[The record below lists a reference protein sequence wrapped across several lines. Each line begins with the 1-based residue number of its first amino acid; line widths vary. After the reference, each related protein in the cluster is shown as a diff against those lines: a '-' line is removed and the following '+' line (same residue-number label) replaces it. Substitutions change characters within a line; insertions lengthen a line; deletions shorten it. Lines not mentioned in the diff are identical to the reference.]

1 MALNHSSLAPI
12 LHYSKVLGL
21 PMVDIELAL
30 KKKQAL
36 LDNLSA
42 LGSLIVAF
50 SGGVDSTFLLAAA
63 HEALGRK
70 VIAVTAHSIIYPM
83 SEIEEAVAF
92 TRSRG
97 IEHVL
102 LASEASHL
110 PEFVANPPERCYF
123 CKKYLFERLRE
134 IAEERGIRSIAHAA
148 NMDDFDD
155 FRPGWKAAVEMGGI
169 APLVDARLTKAEIR
183 TLSKEMGLATWN
195 KPSMACLASR
205 VPYGEPITEAKLHRI
220 GEAEK
225 AIASHGFTQY
235 RVRHHG
241 SVARIELQASDMNR
255 IMEPEIR
262 SRIVSKLKELGF
274 LYVTLDLEG
283 YATGSLNRGIEAPKI
298 KKQKT
303 EKTGNKRVK

>member
-1 MALNHSSLAPI
+1 
-12 LHYSKVLGL
+12 
-21 PMVDIELAL
+21 MVDVEQAHR
-30 KKKQAL
+30 KKQAL
-36 LDNLSA
+36 LDDLRA

-50 SGGVDSTFLLAAA
+50 SGGVDSTFLLAVA

-70 VIAVTAHSIIYPM
+70 VIAVTAHSVIYPR
-83 SEIEEAVAF
+83 SEIEEAVDFA
-92 TRSRG
+92 RRRG

-134 IAEERGIRSIAHAA
+134 IAEQRGIRSIAHAA

-169 APLVDARLTKAEIR
+169 APLVDARLTKEEIR
-183 TLSKEMGLATWN
+183 TLSKKMGLSTWD

-205 VPYGEPITEAKLHRI
+205 VPYGEPINDTKLRMI

-225 AIASHGFTQY
+225 EIASLGFTQY

-241 SVARIELQASDMNR
+241 AVARVELKVSDLKK

-262 SRIVSKLKELGF
+262 DRIVARLKEIGF

-283 YATGSLNRGIEAPKI
+283 YVTGSMNRAL
-298 KKQKT
+298 KK
-303 EKTGNKRVK
+303 

>member
-1 MALNHSSLAPI
+1 MIDFQHAH
-12 LHYSKVLGL
+12 
-21 PMVDIELAL
+21 

-36 LDNLSA
+36 LDNLRA
-42 LGSLIVAF
+42 LDSLIVAF

-63 HEALGRK
+63 HEALGGK
-70 VIAVTAHSIIYPM
+70 VIAVTAHSIIYPL
-83 SEIEEAVAF
+83 SEIEDAVAF
-92 TRSRG
+92 TKGLG

-134 IAEERGIRSIAHAA
+134 IAEQRGIRSIAHAA

-169 APLVDARLTKAEIR
+169 APLVEARLTKEEIR
-183 TLSKEMGLATWN
+183 YLSKEMGLDTWN

-205 VPYGEPITEAKLHRI
+205 VPYGEPITETKLRMI

-225 AIASHGFTQY
+225 EIASHGFTQY

-241 SVARIELQASDMNR
+241 SVARIELQILDVER
-255 IMEPEIR
+255 IMEPKIR
-262 SRIVSKLKELGF
+262 EKIVTKLKELGF

-283 YATGSLNRGIEAPKI
+283 YVTGSMNRGIEVPKVSKI
-298 KKQKT
+298 EKQSAGVL
-303 EKTGNKRVK
+303 E

>member
-1 MALNHSSLAPI
+1 MIDMEQAH
-12 LHYSKVLGL
+12 
-21 PMVDIELAL
+21 
-30 KKKQAL
+30 KKKLVL
-36 LDNLSA
+36 LDNLRA
-42 LGSLIVAF
+42 LGSMIVAF
-50 SGGVDSTFLLAAA
+50 SGGVDSTFLLAVA
-63 HEALGRK
+63 HEALGKK
-70 VIAVTAHSIIYPM
+70 VIAVTAHSIIYPL

-92 TRSRG
+92 TKSRG

-134 IAEERGIRSIAHAA
+134 IAEQRGIRSIAHAA

-169 APLVDARLTKAEIR
+169 APLVDARLTKEEIR
-183 TLSKEMGLATWN
+183 YLSKEMALGTWN

-205 VPYGEPITEAKLHRI
+205 IPYGEPITETKLRMI
-220 GEAEK
+220 GEAERE
-225 AIASHGFTQY
+225 IASHGFTQY

-241 SVARIELQASDMNR
+241 PVARIELKASDMER
-255 IMEPEIR
+255 FMEQEIR
-262 SRIVSKLKELGF
+262 DRIVTKLKELGF

-283 YATGSLNRGIEAPKI
+283 YVTGSMNRGI
-298 KKQKT
+298 
-303 EKTGNKRVK
+303 KRSGLTA

>member
-1 MALNHSSLAPI
+1 
-12 LHYSKVLGL
+12 
-21 PMVDIELAL
+21 
-30 KKKQAL
+30 
-36 LDNLSA
+36 
-42 LGSLIVAF
+42 
-50 SGGVDSTFLLAAA
+50 
-63 HEALGRK
+63 

-83 SEIEEAVAF
+83 SEIEEAAAF

-225 AIASHGFTQY
+225 EIASHGFTQY

-241 SVARIELQASDMNR
+241 PVARIELQASDMNR

-262 SRIVSKLKELGF
+262 GRIVSKLKELGF

-283 YATGSLNRGIEAPKI
+283 YATGSLNRGI
-298 KKQKT
+298 KKSGLT
-303 EKTGNKRVK
+303 A

>member
-1 MALNHSSLAPI
+1 
-12 LHYSKVLGL
+12 
-21 PMVDIELAL
+21 MVDLEEIH

-36 LDNLSA
+36 LDNLRG
-42 LGSLIVAF
+42 LDSLLVAF
-50 SGGVDSTFLLAAA
+50 SGGVDSTFLLAVAR
-63 HEALGRK
+63 EALGK
-70 VIAVTAHSIIYPM
+70 NVLAVTAHAIIYPLN
-83 SEIEEAVAF
+83 EIEEAVTFAGL
-92 TRSRG
+92 RG

-110 PEFVANPPERCYF
+110 PEFVANTPERCYF
-123 CKKYLFERLRE
+123 CKKNLFGRLRE
-134 IAEERGIRSIAHAA
+134 IAEQRGIRYIAHAA

-169 APLVDARLTKAEIR
+169 APLVDARLTKEEIR
-183 TLSKEMGLATWN
+183 FLSREMDLPTWG

-205 VPYGEPITEAKLHRI
+205 IPYGEPITETKLRMI

-241 SVARIELQASDMNR
+241 PVARIELQVSDMEK

-262 SRIVSKLKELGF
+262 QSIVAKLKELGF

-283 YATGSLNRGIEAPKI
+283 YVTGSMNRTIEMPKMS
-298 KKQKT
+298 K
-303 EKTGNKRVK
+303 VS

>member
-1 MALNHSSLAPI
+1 
-12 LHYSKVLGL
+12 
-21 PMVDIELAL
+21 MVDIEEAH

-36 LDNLSA
+36 LDNLRTLDA
-42 LGSLIVAF
+42 LIVAF

-83 SEIEEAVAF
+83 SEIEEAAAF

-225 AIASHGFTQY
+225 EIASHGFTQY

-241 SVARIELQASDMNR
+241 PVARIELQASDMNR

-262 SRIVSKLKELGF
+262 GRIVSKLKELGF

-283 YATGSLNRGIEAPKI
+283 YATGSLNRGI
-298 KKQKT
+298 KKSGLT
-303 EKTGNKRVK
+303 A